1 MVTINR
7 VFTHVLSAGRSHT
20 VRIAIM
26 VLTIAL
32 FVFAAGAPN
41 ATVGIGK

>member
-1 MVTINR
+1 MVAINR
-7 VFTHVLSAGRSHT
+7 VFTGVLSAGRSRT
-20 VRIAIM
+20 VRIAIT

-32 FVFAAGAPN
+32 FVFAAAAPN